1 MMRIALAAAAL
12 LAATACSPSTQ
23 TSSTQ
28 TSSTNESKV
37 VDSPETSMLA
47 SSDAKPNIPAPL
59 RQAGLWTFT
68 DVAANGDELSTD
80 TLCVGEKSE
89 AKYSAFQQIGNGG
102 DCTSRTFTRTG
113 DGYTY
118 VTVCGVPGMKPVTTR
133 GTLTGDVATGY
144 TLDEVLDLSVNG
156 DNQKIVAKRTG
167 DCPAGMND
175 GQMKGKMGM
184 VYSVLT
190 R

>member
-1 MMRIALAAAAL
+1 MTMRIALTAAAL
-12 LAATACSPSTQ
+12 LAATACSPSTE
-23 TSSTQ
+23 TSAA
-28 TSSTNESKV
+28 NESKV
-37 VDSPETSMLA
+37 IDSPETSMLA

-68 DVAANGDELSTD
+68 DVAANGDELSTN

-102 DCTSRTFTRTG
+102 DCTSRTFTRTA
-113 DGYTY
+113 DGYSY

-184 VYSVLT
+184 VYSVLI

>member
-1 MMRIALAAAAL
+1 DSKILESPGTSIL
-12 LAATACSPSTQ
+12 PST
-23 TSSTQ
+23 
-28 TSSTNESKV
+28 N
-37 VDSPETSMLA
+37 
-47 SSDAKPNIPAPL
+47 AKPNIAAPK
-59 RQAGLWTFT
+59 RQPGLWTFT

-80 TLCVGEKSE
+80 KLCVGEKSE

-102 DCTSRTFTRTG
+102 DCTSRTFTKTAS
-113 DGYTY
+113 GYSY
-118 VTVCGVPGMKPVTTR
+118 VTVCGVPDMKPVTTR
-133 GTLTGDVATGY
+133 GTLTGDVSTGY

-167 DCPAGMND
+167 ECPADLTD
-175 GQMKGKMGM
+175 GQMKDGKMGM